1 MLLPYD
7 SQCNYLAFFCY
18 LTIVSVSVVA
28 VCHGDDWCGGQI
40 LYSMQ
45 PHPSFYMSADSG
57 DIFLVNNDGSGSVQE
72 TCDQPCQLHMF
83 ADHAYLDL
91 QQASLTVQVF
101 IIITLVLIAYNRQHS
116 RSQP

>member
-1 MLLPYD
+1 M
-7 SQCNYLAFFCY
+7 
-18 LTIVSVSVVA
+18 TSVLVVA

-40 LYSMQ
+40 LYSMK

-72 TCDQPCQLHMF
+72 TCDQPCKLQVF
-83 ADHAYLDL
+83 ADHAYLEL

-101 IIITLVLIAYNRQHS
+101 IIINHVLISYTRQFS